1 MTRDLLIV
9 AHGQPSDPSPP
20 EAAMRALAA
29 RVADHLPGWQV
40 RAATLAEPDALRAA
54 LPGLD
59 EPLVFPLFMADGW
72 FIRSLLPQR
81 LAEAGAPR
89 ARLLTPFG
97 LLPEAG
103 ILAVAVLGEALATRG
118 WMAPE
123 TVLVL
128 AAHGSGR
135 SRYPADAARTLQSAI
150 DTQLKFAESRIGFIE
165 EAPELVE
172 VAEGAGPRALCL
184 PLFVARWGHVEDD
197 IPAALHAAGFQGV
210 TLPPLGSDPRVPAII
225 AAAAKGGLTLSRA

>member
-1 MTRDLLIV
+1 MTRALLIV
-9 AHGQPSDPSPP
+9 AHGQPSDPGPP
-20 EAAMRALAA
+20 EAEMHALAA
-29 RVADHLPGWQV
+29 RVAGHLPGWLV
-40 RAATLAEPDALRAA
+40 RSATLAEPDALRAA
-54 LPGLD
+54 LQGAD

-72 FIRSLLPQR
+72 FIRSLLPRR
-81 LAEAGAPR
+81 LSEAGAPGLR
-89 ARLLTPFG
+89 ILTPFG
-97 LLPEAG
+97 LLPDTG
-103 ILAVAVLGEALATRG
+103 TLAVTVLAEALASQG
-118 WMAPE
+118 WTAAE

-135 SRYPADAARTLQSAI
+135 SPYPADAARTLQSAI
-150 DTQLKFAESRIGFIE
+150 AMHLPFAENRLGFIE

-210 TLPPLGSDPRVPAII
+210 TLPPLGTDARVPALI
-225 AAAAKGGLTLSRA
+225 AKAVADA

>member
-1 MTRDLLIV
+1 MTRALLIV
-9 AHGQPSDPSPP
+9 AHGQPSDPGPP
-20 EAAMRALAA
+20 EAEMHALAT
-29 RVADHLPGWQV
+29 RVAGHLPGWLV
-40 RAATLAEPDALRAA
+40 RSATLAEPDALRAA
-54 LPGLD
+54 LQGAD

-72 FIRSLLPQR
+72 FIRGLLPRR
-81 LAEAGAPR
+81 LSEAGAPGLR
-89 ARLLTPFG
+89 ILTPFG
-97 LLPEAG
+97 LLPDTG
-103 ILAVAVLGEALATRG
+103 TLAVTVLAEALASQG
-118 WMAPE
+118 WTAAE

-135 SRYPADAARTLQSAI
+135 SPYPADAARALQSAI
-150 DTQLKFAESRIGFIE
+150 AMHLPFAENRLGFIE

-210 TLPPLGSDPRVPAII
+210 TLPPLGTDARVPALI
-225 AAAAKGGLTLSRA
+225 AKAVADA